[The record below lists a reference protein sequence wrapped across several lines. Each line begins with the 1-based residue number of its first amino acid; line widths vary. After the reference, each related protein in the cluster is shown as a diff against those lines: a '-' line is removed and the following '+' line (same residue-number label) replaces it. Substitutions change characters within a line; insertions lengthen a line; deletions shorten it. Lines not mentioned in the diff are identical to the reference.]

1 MLDVDEHFEGLE
13 SGLRILQRS
22 EENFG
27 WDVRKV
33 EFKALSADVDKS
45 RECSVE
51 SEKFVEFLWGEVE
64 NDSNSVPR
72 QITQR

>member
-1 MLDVDEHFEGLE
+1 MLDVDQHFQRLETGLC
-13 SGLRILQRS
+13 ILKRS

-45 RECSVE
+45 RECPVE
-51 SEKFVEFLWGEVE
+51 SEKFIEFLWGEVE
-64 NDSNSVPR
+64 NDSDSVPR
-72 QITQR
+72 QITQ